1 VKEMKYQRLRPAAA
15 MLLGIAMIPAKA
27 WPQSQAPSDET
38 QALRKPVQQ
47 MQTQMG
53 KMQAE
58 IDQLKGTK
66 PESAQAP
73 PAAAPATP
81 AVPQDGSIESVPPQR
96 ETVTS
101 EQVGSETAERQEFSE
116 DATAVARWDNLP
128 LDPKF
133 HGFFRLPG
141 KRPIGKCA
149 PHSIQREVQFRKS

>member
-53 KMQAE
+53 KV
-58 IDQLKGTK
+58 DQLKGTK

>member
-1 VKEMKYQRLRPAAA
+1 MKEMKYQRLRLAAA

-38 QALRKPVQQ
+38 QALRKLVQQ

-73 PAAAPATP
+73 PAAAPQSQKMAASNLCRLSVRLLPPNRLAVRRPNARCSLKMRRQLLAGITCRLTP
-81 AVPQDGSIESVPPQR
+81 STMDFSDCREQR
-96 ETVTS
+96 L
-101 EQVGSETAERQEFSE
+101 R
-116 DATAVARWDNLP
+116 
-128 LDPKF
+128 
-133 HGFFRLPG
+133 
-141 KRPIGKCA
+141 
-149 PHSIQREVQFRKS
+149 